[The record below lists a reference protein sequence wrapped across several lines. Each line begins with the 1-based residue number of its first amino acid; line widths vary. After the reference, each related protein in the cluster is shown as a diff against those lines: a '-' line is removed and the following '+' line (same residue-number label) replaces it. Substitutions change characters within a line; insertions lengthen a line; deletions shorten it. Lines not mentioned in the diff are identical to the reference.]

1 MAYDNKNVM
10 PRTRR
15 NLDTNNASSMA
26 DIAFLLLIFFM
37 VTTTIVNDK
46 GIDMVLPPDVDERP
60 PVPIHERNIFAILI
74 NSENKLLV
82 KNELRP
88 SYELLREDVKKFVL
102 NNGQNPEWSVTPKDA
117 VVSIK
122 ANRGTTQGAYI
133 KVLDEIKAAYY
144 EIYADKLGL
153 TSAAIRNNDFDL
165 RQHKLYSEIRK
176 EIPMNIS
183 VAEPN

>member
-1 MAYDNKNVM
+1 M

-15 NLDTNNASSMA
+15 NIDTNNASSMA
-26 DIAFLLLIFFM
+26 EIAFLLLIFFM

-46 GIDMVLPPDVDERP
+46 GIDMVLPPYKEDVP
-60 PVPIHERNIFAILI
+60 PIELHDRNIFAILI

-82 KNELRP
+82 ENEPRP
-88 SYELLREDVKKFVL
+88 SYELLREDIKKFVL

-117 VVSIK
+117 IVSIK
-122 ANRGTTQGAYI
+122 AIRGTTQGAYI

-153 TSAAIRNNDFDL
+153 TSAAVINNDFDL
-165 RQHKLYSEIRK
+165 KQNKLYSEIRK
-176 EIPMNIS
+176 DIPMNIS